1 MLYNHIIIDRI
12 SFGSPYERKKQFFI
26 RDEKIIKSVY
36 YADISYNNN
45 CLYVKIPESEI
56 KYIEI
61 KNNDTYCY
69 LRGKK
74 FYSNFIEPLEQ
85 YIIHT
90 LYTNSEKW
98 FNGKRFSHEKISKC
112 LVSNMYDGYKLCITN
127 KDKIQNGCDLYIHL
141 KELQFIDNRF
151 TYNLILIDNNTFLEK
166 KYAKKE
172 KVISKDT
179 FLEKKYAKK
188 EKVIS
193 KDTFLE
199 KKYAKKE
206 KVILKDTFLE
216 KKYAKEEESEQ
227 ESEEESD
234 LTEEYYKE

>member
-98 FNGKRFSHEKISKC
+98 FNGKRFSHEKSTTPSTRITVLLIMFLKKF
-112 LVSNMYDGYKLCITN
+112 KLQTWYCNIALNPTAN
-127 KDKIQNGCDLYIHL
+127 INHL
-141 KELQFIDNRF
+141 TR
-151 TYNLILIDNNTFLEK
+151 
-166 KYAKKE
+166 
-172 KVISKDT
+172 SPR
-179 FLEKKYAKK
+179 
-188 EKVIS
+188 
-193 KDTFLE
+193 
-199 KKYAKKE
+199 
-206 KVILKDTFLE
+206 
-216 KKYAKEEESEQ
+216 
-227 ESEEESD
+227 
-234 LTEEYYKE
+234 